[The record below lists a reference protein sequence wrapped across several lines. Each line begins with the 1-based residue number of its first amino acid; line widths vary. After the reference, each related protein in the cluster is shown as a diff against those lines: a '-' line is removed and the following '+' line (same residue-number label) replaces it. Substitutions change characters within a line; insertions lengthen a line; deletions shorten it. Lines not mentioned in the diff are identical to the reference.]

1 MHRICSIFRNCS
13 VITPEAQH
21 IHSIP
26 PFHCPLH
33 CPTHCLERCF
43 AYTDVHRYSTLYK
56 PCTLATEKKTSS
68 SPFHVHSPLKPQ
80 IGFAFFSP
88 HSSSSSSLTLFTWN
102 LVTLLYL
109 YSSPVFTPVSCP
121 VCSFVFSHLHLNLQ
135 PLEVFGVLQGSDHSF
150 EQLLNQP
157 SEHRNR

>member
-1 MHRICSIFRNCS
+1 MTHSPFLCIGFVLFFEI
-13 VITPEAQH
+13 AQSLPLK
-21 IHSIP
+21 HSTFIP
-26 PFHCPLH
+26 FPPLH

-43 AYTDVHRYSTLYK
+43 AYTDVRRYYTLYK
-56 PCTLATEKKTSS
+56 PLYFSYRTKKLLQFT
-68 SPFHVHSPLKPQ
+68 FHVHSPLKPQ

-109 YSSPVFTPVSCP
+109 YSSPVFIPVSCP

-135 PLEVFGVLQGSDHSF
+135 PLEVFGVLQRSHLSF
-150 EQLLNQP
+150 E
-157 SEHRNR
+157 